1 MEQLQ
6 GMKKFIL
13 EYADLSDDGKRILQ
27 VLAENGIEVVDST
40 SDRDLYQHIVIRI
53 RDINELNWIMDK
65 LNQVCEYGVKVIKK
79 EELG

>member
-1 MEQLQ
+1 
-6 GMKKFIL
+6 MKKFIL
-13 EYADLSDDGKRILQ
+13 EYADLSDDRKRILQ